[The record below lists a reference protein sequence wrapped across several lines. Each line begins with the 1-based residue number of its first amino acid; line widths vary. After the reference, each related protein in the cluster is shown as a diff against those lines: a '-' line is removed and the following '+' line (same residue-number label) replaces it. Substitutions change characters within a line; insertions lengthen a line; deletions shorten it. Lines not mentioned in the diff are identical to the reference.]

1 MTYHPCRTTNTFF
14 LSPSLHHIHQRQRTR
29 LANGSRSSSTT
40 AFPRLPLPNIHSS
53 SQTSMNCHLKEVD
66 LSEEDFR
73 QLKEA
78 LQTLFTCT
86 RRQKRCDW
94 QQRLTSPYLQSRSNN
109 HNRFSSPL
117 YTDEHF
123 IRKGLWNHN
132 DGPEIPDLRIQ
143 QGNLCYP
150 RHPHL
155 NRCAPSSILSTPLT
169 LVPNQKHLLTA
180 MTSNFTV
187 EGCRRSQSAL
197 EVRSIKDG
205 KREGDQEQTETNSTR
220 IRRKKVQAWER
231 ENLLQHSQSMTSS
244 TAGESL
250 TKKSLQ
256 SAHKSHASLAI
267 CTPTVVKVAS
277 ADQNI
282 DHLFPMVKVLGTRQD

>member
-1 MTYHPCRTTNTFF
+1 MMTYRTANAFF
-14 LSPSLHHIHQRQRTR
+14 LSPSLHHIHQRKRTR
-29 LANGSRSSSTT
+29 LANVSRSSSTT
-40 AFPRLPLPNIHSS
+40 AFPRLPLPSIHSS
-53 SQTSMNCHLKEVD
+53 SQTSMNRPLKEVD
-66 LSEEDFR
+66 LSEGDFC
-73 QLKEA
+73 QLKKA
-78 LQTLFTCT
+78 LQTLFACT
-86 RRQKRCDW
+86 RTPQKRCDW

-132 DGPEIPDLRIQ
+132 DGPEIHDIRFQ
-143 QGNLCYP
+143 QGNLCYQ

-155 NRCAPSSILSTPLT
+155 NRCAPASILRTPLT

-187 EGCRRSQSAL
+187 EVRRRSQSAL

-205 KREGDQEQTETNSTR
+205 KREGDEEPTETNSTR

-244 TAGESL
+244 TVGQSL
-250 TKKSLQ
+250 TKKSVEFT
-256 SAHKSHASLAI
+256 HKSHASSAI
-267 CTPTVVKVAS
+267 GTPTVAKVAS
-277 ADQNI
+277 TDQNI